1 MPAIKKARW
10 TEEPVF
16 VNLDGTL
23 EPYIPKDIVTNRSAY
38 ASSLHL
44 VFKHV
49 ADFHMMMVEIIAEKT
64 GLDSDTIFDT
74 IKSDER
80 YKGMLVSPE
89 IHSLGMFEKKDLEK
103 VVTVDPVD
111 TVESIAVDMGAM
123 KIDEA
128 PKKVKVVRKK
138 KV

>member
-23 EPYIPKDIVTNRSAY
+23 EPYIPKDIITNRSAY

>member
-23 EPYIPKDIVTNRSAY
+23 EPYIPKDIITNRSAY

-89 IHSLGMFEKKDLEK
+89 IHSLGIFEKKDLEK
-103 VVTVDPVD
+103 VVAVEPVD